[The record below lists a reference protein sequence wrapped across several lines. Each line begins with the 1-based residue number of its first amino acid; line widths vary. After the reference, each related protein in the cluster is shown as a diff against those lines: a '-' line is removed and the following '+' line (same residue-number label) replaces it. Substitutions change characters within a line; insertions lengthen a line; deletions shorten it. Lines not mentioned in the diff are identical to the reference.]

1 MENKYNQRQSCLLN
15 SYYVQPQNFF
25 HVPDPSSLVWTV
37 SWKIITAGP
46 RVDNGTSRPQRVVV
60 AFSSL
65 VKCFRYA
72 SDASPRNLKRS
83 SWRRSA

>member
-1 MENKYNQRQSCLLN
+1 MMSVALSLHKFLRSTPQRC
-15 SYYVQPQNFF
+15 
-25 HVPDPSSLVWTV
+25 HVPEPRSLVWTV
-37 SWKIITAGP
+37 SWKMITAGP

-83 SWRRSA
+83 SWRRSAWVR